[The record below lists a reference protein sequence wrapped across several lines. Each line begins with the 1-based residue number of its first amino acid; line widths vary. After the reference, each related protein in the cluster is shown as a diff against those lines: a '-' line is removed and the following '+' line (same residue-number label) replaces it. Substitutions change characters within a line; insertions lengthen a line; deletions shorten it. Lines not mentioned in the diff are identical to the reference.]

1 MKRKA
6 YIIFFVLMCIAYLC
20 PVSFADNL
28 PLKKANVSGSFY
40 PSSATQLASMIDEFL
55 NRADAGEIN
64 GRIKGIISPHA
75 GYIYS
80 GPVAAYAYKAID
92 KKEYKTVVI
101 IGTSHHYRLQNIA
114 LYKEGSFQTPLGLVP
129 VDAAF
134 AAALDAAGADI
145 VPINSVFEKEHS
157 VEVQIPF
164 LQRTLSGFSIVPV
177 IIGNDSY
184 PLCEELAAALKKV
197 IGSREDVL
205 IIASS
210 DMSHYH
216 EEKAANE
223 MDAET
228 LSMIKKNEPYK
239 LFYACTS
246 QETELCG
253 CGAVVTLMITMQHLG
268 AAEVSILRYA
278 TSAAAPDADKNH
290 VVGYTSVVFSVPESP
305 VLNLKIEKRRQDM
318 LTQEQK
324 LKLLDVARASIVRFV
339 KTGKRTEVNTDD
351 SELLKKSGAFV
362 TIYKNGMLRGCIGRI
377 AADKPMIDAVNDM
390 AVEAASADPR
400 FPPLQE
406 HELNAVSLEISV
418 LSALKLIT
426 DIDEI
431 KVGTHGI
438 IIQKGFYSGLLL
450 PQVAAEYGWTKEEFL
465 QHTCLKAGLKPEDWK
480 NDAQIYIF
488 SAEVFGDK
496 DDSKR

>member
-1 MKRKA
+1 MKHKT
-6 YIIFFVLMCIAYLC
+6 YIISVIVLISITYLC
-20 PVSFADNL
+20 PASFADNL
-28 PLKKANVSGSFY
+28 PLKKENVSGYFY
-40 PSSATQLASMIDEFL
+40 PSSEPQLAEMIDKFL
-55 NRADAGEIN
+55 SRADAGEIN

-92 KKEYKTVVI
+92 RKEYKTVVI
-101 IGTSHHYRLQNIA
+101 IGTSHHYRLRNIA
-114 LYKEGSFQTPLGLVP
+114 LYKEGSFQTPLGRVP

-134 AAALDAAGADI
+134 AAALAAAGPNI
-145 VPINSVFEKEHS
+145 VPINSAFEKEHS

-177 IIGNDSY
+177 IIGNDSL

-197 IGSREDVL
+197 ICSRDDVL

-210 DMSHYH
+210 DMSHYY

-223 MDAET
+223 MDAKALT
-228 LSMIKKNEPYK
+228 MIKKNEPYK
-239 LFYACTS
+239 LFYACTARK
-246 QETELCG
+246 TELCG
-253 CGAVVTLMITMQHLG
+253 FGAVVTLMITMKNLG
-268 AAEVSILRYA
+268 AADVSILRYA
-278 TSAAAPDADKNH
+278 TSAAAPDADKDH
-290 VVGYTSVVFSVPESP
+290 VVGYTSVVFSAPESP
-305 VLNLKIEKRRQDM
+305 VHNLKIEKRREDM

-324 LKLLDVARASIVRFV
+324 QKLLNVARASINKFV

-351 SELLKKSGAFV
+351 AVFLGKSGAFV
-362 TIYKNGMLRGCIGRI
+362 TIYKNGILRGCIGRI
-377 AADKPMIDAVNDM
+377 AADKPMIHVVNEM

-418 LSALKLIT
+418 LSPLKLIT

-431 KVGTHGI
+431 EVGTHGI
-438 IIQKGFYSGLLL
+438 IIQKEFYSGLLL
-450 PQVAAEYGWTKEEFL
+450 PQVAVEYGWTREEFL
-465 QHTCLKAGLKPEDWK
+465 QHTCLKAGLGPNDWQK
-480 NDAQIYIF
+480 GAQIYIF

-496 DDSKR
+496 EKY